1 MKRSI
6 RILAILLALLFAL
19 SCAAFASGE
28 ASGASSEEPKLSE
41 PQGKVLEIAPGT
53 ARLVITEPC
62 ILAETIELDEL
73 VIEEGGIL
81 AAPSGYAITL
91 TVNGVETGQALITTD
106 GTETAIQPGTYRG
119 NVVLTVTESNNLVF
133 QTLAFPIRQAVY
145 LDESGVNEAKSVL
158 AAVTGDAA
166 SMENYTILSTGE
178 CFNGV
183 YAVGGDHTLKNV
195 TVHLTGNGRSDM
207 ATDGAAIVASG
218 EGTRLVIDG
227 CTVVNKGVVR
237 TAAISADGANLVV
250 KNSTLVARD
259 GILPED
265 YVPSASV
272 TQMRG
277 GFPVGGST
285 GNCRATNLLGAGSRS
300 TYINTWISA
309 DGWGVL
315 SSDNCTAP
323 FLTAINSVVSV
334 TGDNIG
340 GYGAYCIGNVTERF
354 LGCTFD
360 VDFDVVSLKG
370 GYITIGDSD
379 KEAVAALNE
388 ELELGLTDEELEELP
403 VQGTTINSRRFGIMC
418 AGLGTVDIT
427 GHTVIRTGETFF
439 LNKGKMSTLT
449 VDGAQGASIAAA
461 NGILMQVMDS
471 DDPGPTG
478 KPYNEPT
485 EDPVRDESFDVTS
498 IENAAVS
505 NFSNIEL
512 VGDFYNAVG
521 YTLVDGKMNMA
532 LNFDNA
538 TVTGVITSS
547 SSDHLK
553 DELYINEEDYR
564 LFGVLEN
571 TPCPAVNNGVI
582 VSLANGSVW
591 NVTGESYLTS
601 LTLDSTSAVNGIVT
615 VDGAAV
621 DTSAGGGWTGAI
633 VVTPR

>member
-1 MKRSI
+1 MRNAI
-6 RILAILLALLFAL
+6 RILSVLLALLFAL
-19 SCAAFASGE
+19 SCAAFASSE
-28 ASGASSEEPKLSE
+28 ASSEEPTLSE
-41 PQGKVLEIAPGT
+41 PQGEILEIAEGT
-53 ARLVITEPC
+53 RCLVISEPS
-62 ILAETIELDEL
+62 ILPETIELDEL
-73 VIEEGGIL
+73 VIEGGGVL
-81 AAPSGYAITL
+81 AAPSGHAITL
-91 TVNGVETGQALITTD
+91 TVNGIETGQALITTD

-119 NVVLTVTESNNLVF
+119 NVVLTVTESNNIVF
-133 QTLAFPIRQAVY
+133 QTLVFPIRQAVY
-145 LDESGVNEAKSVL
+145 LDEDGVNGAKSVA
-158 AAVTGDAA
+158 AAVIGDAA
-166 SMENYTILSTGE
+166 AMSNYKIFSTGE
-178 CFNGV
+178 CFNGI
-183 YAVGGDHTLKNV
+183 YAAGGDHTIRNV
-195 TVHLTGNGRSDM
+195 TIHLTGNGRSDM
-207 ATDGAAIVASG
+207 ATDGAAIVAAG

-227 CTVVNKGVVR
+227 CTVVNRGVVR
-237 TAAISADGANLVV
+237 TAAICADGANLVV

-259 GILPED
+259 GVLPED

-285 GNCRATNLLGAGSRS
+285 GNCRATNLLGEGSRS
-300 TYINTWISA
+300 TYINSWISA

-315 SSDNCTAP
+315 STDNCTEP
-323 FLTAINSVVSV
+323 YLTAINSVISV
-334 TGDNIG
+334 TGDDIG

-360 VDFDVVSLKG
+360 TDFDIVSLKG
-370 GYITIGDSD
+370 GWITIGDSD
-379 KEAVAALNE
+379 REAVAALNG
-388 ELELGLTDEELEELP
+388 ELELGLTDEELDALEE
-403 VQGTTINSRRFGIMC
+403 QGSTISSRRFGFLC

-449 VDGAQGASIAAA
+449 VDGSRGASIYAA
-461 NGILMQVMDS
+461 NGIIMQVMDS

-478 KPYNEPT
+478 KPYTEPA
-485 EDPVRDESFDVTS
+485 EDPVRDESFDVTAV
-498 IENAAVS
+498 ENAAVS

-512 VGDFYNAVG
+512 EGDFYNAVG
-521 YTLVDGKMNMA
+521 YTIADGKMNMA

-538 TVTGVITSS
+538 AVTGVITSS

-553 DELYINEEDYR
+553 DEIYINEEDYK
-564 LFGVLEN
+564 LFGVLVN

-601 LTLDSTSAVNGIVT
+601 LTVDGTSAVNGSVT

-621 DTSAGGGWTGAI
+621 DTSAGGSWTGSI
-633 VVTPR
+633 VVVPD